1 MNPLQQQQAV
11 FKVGVVSEIDPATCT
26 ARVRFDDLDG
36 LETMHLPVGMQ
47 KTLKDKSYW
56 MPDVG
61 EHVACL
67 LDFNAEAGVILC
79 AIYSEQD
86 APPVNDPDKKHVRFD
101 DGTWVEYDRKTHR
114 MKVECVGAIDIHAEG
129 QIDIRSNSRI
139 NIYGAQHVDIQSESG
154 TDTRIDVA
162 GNAEIRTAGF
172 AQYVTN
178 GPMLVKSDT
187 RLTLKG
193 PTGRIDL

>member
-36 LETMHLPVGMQ
+36 LETMRLPIGVQ
-47 KTLKDKSYW
+47 KSLKDKSYW

-67 LDFNAEAGVILC
+67 LDANAEAGVILC

-86 APPVNDPDKKHVRFD
+86 TPPIDDPDKKHVRFD
-101 DGTWVEYDRKTHR
+101 DGTTVEYDRKAHKLTIQ
-114 MKVECVGAIDIHAEG
+114 CVGEVIVEAERNVTV
-129 QIDIRSNSRI
+129 QSAERV
-139 NIYGAQHVDIQSESG
+139 NIFGTQHVDIQSEGGS
-154 TDTRIDVA
+154 DTRIGVA
-162 GNAEIRTAGF
+162 GNAEVRSQGF
-172 AQYVTN
+172 AQVVAD
-178 GPMLVKSDT
+178 GPLLIKSDT
-187 RLTLKG
+187 ALTLKG
-193 PTGRIDL
+193 PNSRIDL